1 MTHPDLAAEQAHLDR
16 SHDRLEELRAASQA
30 TLREALLSSAGGT
43 PQTHVEREALVDH
56 ATRRLT
62 QLDLHGESLCFGRID
77 TDAADAFHIG
87 RVAVNDTDQTPLVVD
102 WRAPVAEPFYR
113 ATGAHP
119 LGLRRRRHFLTEGRK
134 LLGIEDELFGW
145 GDGPGDVAD
154 GTPGGSLGLPGSGVL
169 LAALERSRS
178 GRMRDIVATVQR
190 EQDEVIR
197 APLAG
202 ILVVQGGP
210 GTGKTAVALHRA
222 AYLLYTHRF
231 PLERQGVVVV
241 GPNRLFLRYIEQVLP
256 SLGESGVELAT
267 IATLVAGHVGDVDA
281 SGAEPLA
288 VARLKGDE
296 RMARVVAKAVHDRER
311 PLPADVTFVH
321 AGHSLRITVAD
332 SADLVAAGRR
342 RGGVHNAARPLVER
356 LLFGK
361 LHARWV
367 AAAERRRRH
376 FGVADEEPGLSV
388 AGGEYEP
395 RSADEPPSVE
405 DFAAD
410 IRRHPDVRAALER
423 VWPRLTPAQLLHD
436 LFGASALVDLA
447 ARRWLGEDERRLLH
461 RRRHADV
468 ADVRWTLA
476 DLPLLDEA
484 AARLGPL
491 RAKRHDD
498 GMARTFGHIVV
509 DEAQDLSAMQLR
521 VLARRSLSGSMTL
534 VGDVA
539 QATGPS
545 APDDW
550 KDVLAHLPD
559 KRPPTIAQL
568 TVNYRTPVELMDYA
582 GRVLAAAQP
591 GARPPESVR
600 STGTPPTVVAVPS
613 GNGTLAAAVADAVR
627 SERAAVGDGLVA
639 VIHPPSMG
647 QDLARAL
654 ASAGI
659 ESGDA
664 DHHALDM
671 PVTLVP
677 VDLVKGLEFDAAVV
691 VEPAAV
697 VEEAGQ
703 GLRALYVALT
713 RATKRL
719 AVVHERPLP
728 PSLADRQ

>member
-1 MTHPDLAAEQAHLDR
+1 MTHPDQTAEQAHLDR
-16 SHDRLEELRAASQA
+16 AHRRLEELRAASQA
-30 TLREALLSSAGGT
+30 TLRDALLSSAGGT
-43 PQTHVEREALVDH
+43 PQTHVEREAMVDN
-56 ATRRLT
+56 ATRRLA

-77 TDAADAFHIG
+77 TEARDAFHIG
-87 RVAVNDTDQTPLVVD
+87 RVAINDIDQTPLVVD

-119 LGLRRRRHFLTEGRK
+119 LGLRRRRHFLTDGPA

-145 GDGPGDVAD
+145 GDGPDGAVVD
-154 GTPGGSLGLPGSGVL
+154 GTPGGSLGLPGSGAL

-190 EQDEVIR
+190 EQDEIIR

-267 IATLVAGHVGDVDA
+267 IATLVAAHVGDISA
-281 SGAEPLA
+281 TGSEPQA
-288 VARLKGDE
+288 MTRLKGDE
-296 RMARVVAKAVHDRER
+296 RMARVIAKAVHDRAR
-311 PLPADVTFVH
+311 ALPADVTFVH
-321 AGHSLRITVAD
+321 AGHSLRISVSD

-342 RGGVHNAARPLVER
+342 RGGAHNAARPLVER
-356 LLFGK
+356 TLFAK
-361 LHARWV
+361 LHAQWV
-367 AAAERRRRH
+367 AAAARRRRH
-376 FGVADEEPGLSV
+376 FGPGDADGDGAPAEDVEPV
-388 AGGEYEP
+388 VVE
-395 RSADEPPSVE
+395 DPPSVE
-405 DFAAD
+405 DLAAEL
-410 IRRHPDVRAALER
+410 RRHPDVRAALER
-423 VWPRLTPAQLLHD
+423 IWPRLTPMELLHD

-447 ARRWLGEDERRLLH
+447 AKRWLTDDERRMLH
-461 RRRHADV
+461 RRRSDDV
-468 ADVRWTLA
+468 AHVRWTLA

-484 AARLGPL
+484 AARLGP
-491 RAKRHDD
+491 RRGRRDD
-498 GMARTFGHIVV
+498 GRVARTYGHIVV
-509 DEAQDLSAMQLR
+509 DEAQDLTPMQLR

-539 QATGPS
+539 QATGPT

-550 KDVLAHLPD
+550 KEVLAHLPE
-559 KRPPTIAQL
+559 KRPPTIAHL

-591 GARPPESVR
+591 GARLPESVR
-600 STGTPPTVVAVPS
+600 STGVPPSVVNADGDGIDAAVVA
-613 GNGTLAAAVADAVR
+613 AVLRERDAI
-627 SERAAVGDGLVA
+627 GDGTVA
-639 VIHPPSMG
+639 VIHPPSMR
-647 QDLARAL
+647 DVLMSAL
-654 ASAGI
+654 VSVGI
-659 ESGDA
+659 DANDA
-664 DHHALDM
+664 DHNALDT

-677 VDLVKGLEFDAAVV
+677 VDLVKGLEFDAALV
-691 VEPAAV
+691 VEPAAL
-697 VEEAGQ
+697 VEEADQ

-728 PSLADRQ
+728 PALADRR